1 MKTMFDVN
9 DVIEFTVRGRIEEYT
24 VTARRDGSDDFYVIS
39 VPSKPGKTRLYVS
52 SQDLEVMGAKKVAD
66 HEK

>member
-1 MKTMFDVN
+1 MFDVN

-39 VPSKPGKTRLYVS
+39 VHSKPGKTRLYVS
-52 SQDLEVMGAKKVAD
+52 SQDLEAMGAKKVAD
-66 HEK
+66 HEE